1 MSFISAI
8 KNAFGF
14 GPDNDYDIENDDD
27 VEVSDTIEEQSTSQ
41 TAVEDKTEQPELPPM
56 PVVDADMK
64 ARIYDGAVAIF
75 NRSLPDFI
83 KQSIDADA
91 QAKLLADAIDK
102 GVDDYLNG
110 LVAKA
115 ESYAEAKLR
124 TAAEGAR
131 RESERLRADLQQ
143 IEQQRTSLREQQ
155 LSADRRRRAL
165 DERVKDLE
173 SQLEKVEAE
182 REQYQLENRSLL
194 NKLKVADIQP
204 GVVEE
209 MSKEIESLKAQLASG
224 APAPVE
230 VPADA
235 VSAADLEAAKAEV
248 ESVRADLEAART
260 EVGSAKAAI
269 EEANAKCKVAETEAE
284 RAKTEVEA
292 AKAEAQ
298 QAVSELQDIRTQQ
311 EMSQSMYNDMQNQFA
326 AERESRLAA
335 EKSLQEA
342 KEIIDSVSE
351 LQLQMTKVEE
361 LIRKRDDKIAKLKQS
376 NKRLREQLAAAEET
390 ARHAVQH
397 DDGLFSLP
405 VENEEPS
412 KDRFSVDD
420 MTAIEDEFE
429 CPDWFVSEPLPGE
442 VSPLLSSDADFG
454 YQEPPKKVRKP
465 ESDAQLSLF

>member
-1 MSFISAI
+1 MSFISAL

-14 GPDNDYDIENDDD
+14 GPDNDYDIESDDD
-27 VEVSDTIEEQSTSQ
+27 VEVSDNVEEQSTTQ

-56 PVVDADMK
+56 PVVDSDMK

-83 KQSIDADA
+83 KQSIDSDA

-115 ESYAEAKLR
+115 ENYAEAKLR
-124 TAAEGAR
+124 AAADGAR
-131 RESERLRADLQQ
+131 RESERLRADIQQ
-143 IEQQRTSLREQQ
+143 IEQQRTTLREQQ

-204 GVVEE
+204 GVVED
-209 MSKEIESLKAQLASG
+209 MSKEIEALKAQLASG
-224 APAPVE
+224 APAPADVPVDVVPIAEFEAVKNDLAAAKTDVE
-230 VPADA
+230 AMRTG
-235 VSAADLEAAKAEV
+235 LEAA
-248 ESVRADLEAART
+248 
-260 EVGSAKAAI
+260 
-269 EEANAKCKVAETEAE
+269 NNEAE
-284 RAKTEVEA
+284 RAKAETKAAKEA
-292 AKAEAQ
+292 AEIAQAEVQ
-298 QAVSELQDIRTQQ
+298 RVTTELQDIRTQQ
-311 EMSQSMYNDMQNQFA
+311 EMSQAMYNDMQNQFA
-326 AERESRLAA
+326 TERESRQAA

-351 LQLQMTKVEE
+351 LQLQMTKVED

-376 NKRLREQLAAAEET
+376 NKRLREQLAAAEDA

-405 VENEEPS
+405 VEKEEPS
-412 KDRFSVDD
+412 KGRFSADD
-420 MTAIEDEFE
+420 MAAIEDEFE

-454 YQEPPKKVRKP
+454 YQEPPKKARKP
-465 ESDAQLSLF
+465 ENDAQLSLF